1 MQPSPHT
8 DMSDITGLTS
18 QLRSDYKIVF
28 QLTIPLTSMSMRVFL
43 SRPLLA
49 DPVLSRAPTAEFWPE
64 GKWLEIHQLR
74 RGVYAFIRKGSSC
87 FMDTIIYVQLY
98 KSHSD

>member
-1 MQPSPHT
+1 
-8 DMSDITGLTS
+8 MSDITGLTS
-18 QLRSDYKIVF
+18 QPHGDYKIIF

-74 RGVYAFIRKGSSC
+74 GVCAFVRKGLSC
-87 FMDTIIYVQLY
+87 FTDIIKCGTL
-98 KSHSD
+98 